1 MLRTRIGTQAW
12 QNPLP
17 VQGPIFGGAQPVGRF
32 KCGLVVGKFSPLHR
46 GHGLLVR
53 RALDSCDE
61 VVILS
66 YSNPEVPGCETRRR
80 DLWLRASFPTAR
92 ILTMDEQSLDPG
104 EEFTKLPHNDAPASI
119 HHNFCAF
126 VCETRIETPVEAIFT
141 SEDHGAE
148 FAAHLTERFR
158 KRNADAP
165 AVTHVAIDRDPSISS
180 TRIRANVHAHRD
192 WLIPGVYESFVKRV
206 CTLGG
211 KASGKTTL
219 AQALATKFETTCV
232 PEYGRELWKQK
243 NGELVYEDLLAIARR
258 QVEREQS
265 AATGANRYLFCDTS
279 PLTTLF
285 YSLELFG
292 RAEPELETLSRRKYD
307 LHVLCAPD
315 FKFDREGTRR
325 DAAFRQ
331 RQHEWYLQNL
341 ARRGIPYLLAAGT
354 IEARLDRITWQL
366 SDLKP

>member
-1 MLRTRIGTQAW
+1 MAESAPGTHA
-12 QNPLP
+12 
-17 VQGPIFGGAQPVGRF
+17 IFRGAQPVRQF
-32 KCGLVVGKFSPLHR
+32 RCGLVVGKFSPLHR
-46 GHGLLVR
+46 GHVLLVR
-53 RALDSCDE
+53 QALDSCEE

-66 YSNPEVPGCETRRR
+66 YSNPEFPGCEAQRR
-80 DLWLRASFPTAR
+80 DRWLRESFPTASVVT
-92 ILTMDEQSLDPG
+92 IGEQSLGPG
-104 EEFTKLPHNDAPASI
+104 EEFTKLPHNDAPASL
-119 HHNFCAF
+119 HHDFCAF
-126 VCETRIETPVEAIFT
+126 VCETRVETPVDAVFT
-141 SEDHGAE
+141 CEEHGDG

-158 KRNADAP
+158 KRNAGAL
-165 AVTHVAIDRDPSISS
+165 AVKHVAGGRDLSIS
-180 TRIRANVHAHRD
+180 TIRIRANVHAQRE
-192 WLIPGVYESFVKRV
+192 WLAPGVYESFVKRI

-219 AQALATKFETTCV
+219 AQALATKFQTACV

-243 NGELVYEDLLAIARR
+243 NGELVYEDLLAIAHR

-265 AATGANRYLFCDTS
+265 AASGANRYLFCDTS

-315 FKFDREGTRR
+315 FKFVQEGTRR
-325 DAAFRQ
+325 DATFRQ

-341 ARRGIPYLLAAGT
+341 AQRAIPYLLAAGT

-366 SDLKP
+366 SDLKS

>member
-1 MLRTRIGTQAW
+1 
-12 QNPLP
+12 
-17 VQGPIFGGAQPVGRF
+17 VGRF

-46 GHGLLVR
+46 GHELLVR

-61 VVILS
+61 IVILS
-66 YSNPEVPGCETRRR
+66 YSDPEFPGCDAQRR
-80 DLWLRASFPTAR
+80 DRWLRECFPTAR
-92 ILTMDEQSLDPG
+92 VLTLSEQSLGRD
-104 EEFTKLPHNDAPASI
+104 EEFTKPPHNDAPADT
-119 HHNFCAF
+119 HHDFCAF
-126 VCETRIETPVEAIFT
+126 VCETRLETPIDAVFT
-141 SEDHGAE
+141 GEDLGDELAT
-148 FAAHLTERFR
+148 HLTQRYR
-158 KRNADAP
+158 KRNAGAP
-165 AVTHVAIDRDPSISS
+165 AVKHVAVDRDPSIS
-180 TRIRANVHAHRD
+180 TPRIRANVHSHKDCLA
-192 WLIPGVYESFVKRV
+192 PGVYESFVKRV

-219 AQALATKFETTCV
+219 AEALATRFQTACV
-232 PEYGRELWKQK
+232 PEYGRELWRQK
-243 NGELVYEDLLAIARR
+243 NGELVYEDLLAIARC

-265 AATGANRYLFCDTS
+265 AASGAHRYLFCDTS

-292 RAEPELETLSRRKYD
+292 HAEPELEALSRRKYA

-315 FKFDREGTRR
+315 FKFVQEGTRR

-341 ARRGIPYLLAAGT
+341 AQRGIPYLLAAGT